1 LAEPVPGNRRVVAVL
16 VYTVAAW
23 GANVVV
29 IKAMT
34 AHFEAVH
41 LAALR
46 TVVAFAFIALV
57 ARLAAGFRPERI
69 GRRDFLELSA
79 AALLMVYAHQ
89 ILLTQGLAWSTATNG
104 GLALSLNPLL
114 SLLLGAVLFGERL
127 GAGGVAGVVMGIAGA
142 AFVILN
148 RSGAELRLHGA
159 GDALLFASML
169 AYVGA
174 GAFMRSLS
182 KRLSPVAI
190 AWHMHWIGGVMLV
203 THAALL
209 PAFWTA
215 DAWDVELT
223 PWLLILASGLFS
235 TALGGLGWSYGI
247 SRLGLGRTAVFLNL
261 LPVST
266 LVTAVLFLGE
276 QARPAHAL
284 GFLLVLCGTWLAV
297 HPRRVAASARA
308 AS

>member
-1 LAEPVPGNRRVVAVL
+1 LAERAVGQGRVIAVL

-29 IKAMT
+29 IKALT
-34 AHFEAVH
+34 RHFEAVH

-57 ARLAAGFRPERI
+57 AHLAAGFRPQRL
-69 GRRDFLELSA
+69 GRRDILELSA
-79 AALLMVYAHQ
+79 AAFLMVYAHQ
-89 ILLTQGLAWSTATNG
+89 ILLTQGLMWSTATNG

-114 SLLLGAVLFGERL
+114 SLLLGALLFGERL
-127 GAGGVAGVVMGIAGA
+127 GATGVAGVVMGIAGA

-169 AYVGA
+169 VYVGA

-182 KRLSPVAI
+182 RRLSPVAI

-203 THAALL
+203 AHAASL

-215 DAWDVELT
+215 GAWDVEPT

-266 LVTAVLFLGE
+266 LITAVLFLGE

-284 GFLLVLCGTWLAV
+284 GFLLVLAGTWLAV
-297 HPRRVAASARA
+297 NPRRAPAAAPA
-308 AS
+308 AP

>member
-1 LAEPVPGNRRVVAVL
+1 MAERAVGQGRVIAVL

-29 IKAMT
+29 IKALT
-34 AHFEAVH
+34 RHFEAVH

-57 ARLAAGFRPERI
+57 AHLAAGFRPQRL
-69 GRRDFLELSA
+69 GRRDILELSA
-79 AALLMVYAHQ
+79 AAFLMVYAHQ
-89 ILLTQGLAWSTATNG
+89 ILLTQGLMWSTATNG

-114 SLLLGAVLFGERL
+114 SLLLGALLFGERL
-127 GAGGVAGVVMGIAGA
+127 GATGVAGVVMGIAGA

-159 GDALLFASML
+159 GDALLLASML
-169 AYVGA
+169 VYVGA

-182 KRLSPVAI
+182 RRLSPVAI

-203 THAALL
+203 AHAASL

-215 DAWDVELT
+215 GAWDVELT

-266 LVTAVLFLGE
+266 LITAVLFLGE

-284 GFLLVLCGTWLAV
+284 GFLLVLGGTWLAV
-297 HPRRVAASARA
+297 NPRRAPAAAPA
-308 AS
+308 AP